1 MTPGNKHLTVL
12 LPPRQRY
19 QYQSHGPTIN
29 NQKLVT
35 LQSLARSLSLGMKHE
50 PDCCS
55 PTGVKVTNDPTCSLC
70 AAD

>member
-1 MTPGNKHLTVL
+1 MALGNKHLTAL

-29 NQKLVT
+29 NQKLAT
-35 LQSLARSLSLGMKHE
+35 LQALARSLSRRTEHE
-50 PDCCS
+50 PECCS
-55 PTGVKVTNDPTCSLC
+55 PSGVKVTNDPTCSLC